1 MQKAH
6 LHLIKWA
13 ISKGYTM
20 EVWGDGEELDY
31 SGDHYLLAK
40 EAAEACDTADIILY
54 KDGERAAWF
63 YVVNWNIRPEEIISD
78 YSANEVGDAW
88 QRAYDEQCGEEIC
101 CNK

>member
-13 ISKGYTM
+13 IAQGYIM
-20 EVWGDGEELDY
+20 EIWGDGEELDY
-31 SGDHYLLAK
+31 SGSSYLPAK

-63 YVVNWNIRPEEIISD
+63 YVVNWNKEPDEIISD
-78 YSANEVGDAW
+78 YSANAVGDAW

>member
-31 SGDHYLLAK
+31 SGNSYLPAK
-40 EAAEACDTADIILY
+40 EAAEACDTADVILY

-63 YVVNWNIRPEEIISD
+63 YVVNWNEEPNEIISD
-78 YSANEVGDAW
+78 YTANAVGEAW
-88 QRAYDEQCGEEIC
+88 QRDYDAQANEPKC